1 MSRERQKA
9 RAAREVA
16 RQVEVE
22 QAARKRQRATRR
34 QAVVPKLPARTR
46 RRRYGAL
53 PARVRYQVVVSFLV
67 VQAVGWYFLPGSGAR
82 LSLAVLTA
90 ACLAVLV
97 ITRRSY

>member
-16 RQVEVE
+16 RRVEVE
-22 QAARKRQRATRR
+22 QAARQRERATSRR
-34 QAVVPKLPARTR
+34 ALAPKLPARTR

-67 VQAVGWYFLPGSGAR
+67 VQAVGWYFLPGTGAR